1 VDWLL
6 ERIAEVVFESF
17 TMMVW
22 IVGLLGLW
30 RWQSGRP
37 LSVLLKHLVKVLVP
51 AGPPCLQPAN

>member
-1 VDWLL
+1 MDWLL
-6 ERIAEVVFESF
+6 ERIAELVFESF

-22 IVGLLGLW
+22 IVALLGLW

-37 LSVLLKHLVKVLVP
+37 LGVLLKHLVIVLVP